1 MEELARKI
9 AADATYLVTLEDAR
23 SAAQGEFGIARVR
36 QAKVALIERMLAFGE
51 LDPPPLF
58 RSVRQA
64 VRFLEAA
71 WDSGELRFQ
80 QTVDALETMPS
91 AEADR
96 LAEAV
101 RRALP
106 ELIRLDR
113 YERRAAALRD
123 YGLRALKRK

>member
-23 SAAQGEFGIARVR
+23 SAAQGEFGIARLR

-71 WDSGELRFQ
+71 WDSGELRF
-80 QTVDALETMPS
+80 P
-91 AEADR
+91 ADR
-96 LAEAV
+96 
-101 RRALP
+101 RRF
-106 ELIRLDR
+106 
-113 YERRAAALRD
+113 RD
-123 YGLRALKRK
+123 NAISRGGSSGRSGATGVAGTDKA